1 VKFSVKSIYPI
12 STISTASQA
21 TNRQGRWEFAAV
33 EVEYLFMGKN
43 SQHQG
48 QRTKG
53 NYDFKY
59 PSINLLNRKPQ
70 IEIKSGRY
78 KLRNA
83 VPE

>member
-1 VKFSVKSIYPI
+1 MKFSVKSIYPI
-12 STISTASQA
+12 FTISTASQA
-21 TNRQGRWEFAAV
+21 TNGLIRWELAAV

-48 QRTKG
+48 QKTKD

-70 IEIKSGRY
+70 IEIESGRY
-78 KLRNA
+78 KPRNA
-83 VPE
+83 VPK

>member
-12 STISTASQA
+12 STSSPA
-21 TNRQGRWEFAAV
+21 TKCLGSWEFAAAD
-33 EVEYLFMGKN
+33 VEYLFMGEN

-48 QRTKG
+48 QITKG

-59 PSINLLNRKPQ
+59 PSINLLDRKPQ

-78 KLRNA
+78 KPRNA
-83 VPE
+83 VPK